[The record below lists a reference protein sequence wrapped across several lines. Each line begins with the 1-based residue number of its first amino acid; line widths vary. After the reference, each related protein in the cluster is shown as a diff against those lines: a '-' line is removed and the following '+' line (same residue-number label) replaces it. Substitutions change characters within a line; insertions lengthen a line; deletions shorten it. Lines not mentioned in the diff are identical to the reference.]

1 MLSGPPATYRSIGYF
16 EGYNLD
22 RPCLYQDISQLD
34 VSAYTHIY
42 YGFGVLSSSYV
53 VQLPGVTN
61 NYEFKLFRGIQGP
74 RRILSIGGWD
84 FSTDPSTYMIFREG
98 VTAANRLTMA
108 TNIANFIND
117 NGLDGVNIDWEY
129 PGVRTFHSPLSL

>member
-1 MLSGPPATYRSIGYF
+1 MLSSPPTTYRSVVYY
-16 EGYNLD
+16 EGYNLE

-34 VSAYTHIY
+34 TSSITHVY
-42 YGFGVLSSSYV
+42 YAFAVLSSSYV
-53 VQLPGVTN
+53 VQIPNGPTAL
-61 NYEFKLFRGIQGP
+61 YEFNLFQQISGAK
-74 RRILSIGGWD
+74 RILSIGGWS

-98 VTAANRLTMA
+98 VTAANCSTMA

-129 PGVRTFHSPLSL
+129 PGV